1 MDRKLDGVYF
11 RVKRNDKWE
20 NVCISDMTDDERKE
34 ALKTKNEEF
43 LRKLVDILANTIHDI
58 GEQLDLYR
66 D

>member
-11 RVKRNDKWE
+11 KVKRNDKCE

-34 ALKTKNEEF
+34 VLKDKNEEF